1 MYRMLLDFTMSIK
14 VYGKRIGKKCPSTTE
29 SGNSSDCLILTVTNE
44 NNLNSHFAYL
54 SINLIHLLFKL

>member
-29 SGNSSDCLILTVTNE
+29 SGNSSDCLVHTVTNE
-44 NNLNSHFAYL
+44 NNLNPF
-54 SINLIHLLFKL
+54 IHILPT